1 MRSMREAARLIL
13 SRPMLLFGK
22 NALIKIGAFSIK
34 TVAIEESAEMIEGSN
49 IGNDSVNAFIV
60 LVAIDVNVAIKS
72 GNILFISGSSASIAC
87 GSAFMTFF

>member
-1 MRSMREAARLIL
+1 
-13 SRPMLLFGK
+13 
-22 NALIKIGAFSIK
+22 
-34 TVAIEESAEMIEGSN
+34 MIEGSN